1 MANKGL
7 CQAYTAF
14 FCTVFICKYTEVTMK
29 PKSRKSADGTFYIYK
44 DMGMFRATGFII
56 GLICIA
62 QLAFSYDKA
71 DFNLFAW
78 ACVST
83 LCWHLLFLKSR
94 LSVPANNSVLEF
106 KSSSLYPIRT
116 VRYELKDI
124 TSVIATRHPIK
135 KEFFQYHVEFENLS
149 RVTLGYSRA
158 HKNVR
163 NIAKELADHINK
175 PFVDDIRNFFD

>member
-1 MANKGL
+1 
-7 CQAYTAF
+7 
-14 FCTVFICKYTEVTMK
+14 MK

-44 DMGMFRATGFII
+44 DMGIFRVTGFVI

-62 QLAFSYDKA
+62 QLVFSYDKA

-94 LSVPANNSVLEF
+94 LS
-106 KSSSLYPIRT
+106 
-116 VRYELKDI
+116 I

-163 NIAKELADHINK
+163 NIAKELAEHINK